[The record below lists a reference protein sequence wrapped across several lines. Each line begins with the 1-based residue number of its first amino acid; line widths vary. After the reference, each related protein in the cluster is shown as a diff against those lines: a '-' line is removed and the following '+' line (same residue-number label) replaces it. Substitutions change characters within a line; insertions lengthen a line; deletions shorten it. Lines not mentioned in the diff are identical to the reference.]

1 MQRRELLAHLG
12 CAAAATSILVASAV
26 RAQQQAKIW
35 RVGIILAGTRTL
47 ATEGFVQ
54 GMRELGYQAGRD
66 YHAEWR
72 FADGRYARF
81 PVFAEDFVRLQV
93 DVIFVE
99 SSAAVDLVR
108 QVTRTIPIV
117 MGYSIDPVASGLVTS
132 LARPG
137 GNVTGMAGSKES

>member
-1 MQRRELLAHLG
+1 MTTPRLVVVQRREFLTHLG
-12 CAAAATSILVASAV
+12 CAAASISLLAASAV
-26 RAQQQAKIW
+26 RAQQQARVR

-47 ATEGFVQ
+47 AIEGFVQ

-81 PVFAEDFVRLQV
+81 PTFATEFVRLQV

-99 SSAAVDLVR
+99 TSAAVDLVR
-108 QVTRTIPIV
+108 QVTRSIPIEPC
-117 MGYSIDPVASGLVTS
+117 SS
-132 LARPG
+132 LARARG
-137 GNVTGMAGSKES
+137 GADATP